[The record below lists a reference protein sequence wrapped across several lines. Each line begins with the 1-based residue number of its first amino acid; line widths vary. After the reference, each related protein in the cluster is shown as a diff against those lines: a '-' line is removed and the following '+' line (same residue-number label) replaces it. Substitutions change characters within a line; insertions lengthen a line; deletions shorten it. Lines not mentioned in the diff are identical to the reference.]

1 MDRKL
6 ILYYKR
12 KLYGGRS
19 TAARFIDFI
28 VLRVVVLFVIFLTL
42 LFFSRSIT
50 VSLLVSVFI
59 TLAVSF
65 ALALFRQ
72 RRIRHFIEKDM
83 ARIKRKCLLE
93 ELTMLDAAGFEE
105 YITRLFEGLT
115 EIKPLEDGFM
125 ATKEG
130 VLYYVIHNHPS
141 SVCDIDIA
149 LKIYR
154 QLRNTD
160 SVVVTLGDFNEAAR
174 TFFAGQKIKLVSGKM
189 ILKAAAQKDMLPDED
204 TAQQKAHYE
213 MCETIVTIDKLKG
226 TAFSKSKIKA
236 YILCGLIITC
246 WPLVAGFRIYYPFIA
261 VFCFVMAAITYRK
274 SKTHE
279 ESHGIGIT

>member
-50 VSLLVSVFI
+50 VSLLISVFI

-72 RRIRHFIEKDM
+72 RRIRRFIEKDM
-83 ARIKRKCLLE
+83 DRIKRKCLLE
-93 ELTMLDAAGFEE
+93 ELTILDAAGFEE

-125 ATKEG
+125 ATREN
-130 VLYYVIHNHPS
+130 VLYYVMHNHPN
-141 SVCDIDIA
+141 SVCDIDTA

-154 QLRNTD
+154 QLRAD
-160 SVVVTLGDFNEAAR
+160 SVVISLGDFNEAAK
-174 TFFAGQKIKLVSGKM
+174 TFFSGQKIKLISGKM

-213 MCETIVTIDKLKG
+213 MRETIVTIDKLKG
-226 TAFSKSKIKA
+226 SAFSKSKIKA

-246 WPLVAGFRIYYPFIA
+246 WPLVTGFRIYYPIIA

-274 SKTHE
+274 SKMHE